1 MKIFIV
7 EDSEEVRSRLIEAVA
22 EVDQVEVVGY
32 ADSEREAI
40 EGILEKRPA
49 LVVLDLQLRNGSGLS
64 VLRILRQ
71 FSVLTKI
78 IVLTNHSETH
88 YLEQCMAIGADYFFD
103 KATEFMKVPEVLGG
117 LVASPGR
124 SVKPSGHEKA

>member
-124 SVKPSGHEKA
+124 SVKPSGHGKA